1 MTLTRKIYFSASSDE
16 RAVLTGAANA
26 TRLTRKSK
34 LGKSQIIAPGAMGQQ
49 WLIGIMCGGSVLV
62 FAVADQHVHMI
73 LLLTGWDGRLAQTL
87 GQST

>member
-1 MTLTRKIYFSASSDE
+1 MKE
-16 RAVLTGAANA
+16 RSLVGLPIA
-26 TRLTRKSK
+26 TRCTRKSK
-34 LGKSQIIAPGAMGQQ
+34 LGTQIIAPGAMGQQ

-87 GQST
+87 RQST